1 MFRLSSFDVVVVG
14 AGIAGLSAARELQSS
29 GASVAVLEARERIGG
44 RSYSVQGL
52 EGQTIDLG
60 AQFIGDSQKRISALA
75 DEAGLT
81 RVKPFDEGA
90 GLFFREENKG
100 AQRVPGDNLP
110 LNKLQQ
116 IDAFLAQRKL
126 DRLPTKDTVA
136 IKRLS
141 EISALQ
147 FLKEITISSKTSE
160 VLSQVIEAETCYPLS
175 KISGFEL
182 VSQISSMGGAAHEA
196 ESAGWF
202 LKEGIGG
209 LVSHLSK
216 DLHPAIHLSTPVQ
229 KVSRKDQGF
238 EVETQ
243 AGSFAAKDVIVAV
256 PPQFYKK
263 LGLYDILPKD
273 VADEFDLIRPGTVIK
288 TILVFSKPW
297 WRASGLTGRSISA
310 YGPFSATLDGSPE
323 DGSLGVL
330 ILFSTSTSGIMLG
343 ESDSESVRVTRA
355 LKWLEGFDA
364 GPIPEPL
371 LARSINWN
379 ADPFSQGGYSSIRTL
394 GSKMPTA
401 DLFASRDG
409 LHFAGTESATQWRS
423 FMEGALQSSERV
435 VEAINWKTTSREK
448 NT

>member
-1 MFRLSSFDVVVVG
+1 MSSFDVVVVG
-14 AGIAGLSAARELQSS
+14 AGISGLSAARELQKS

-44 RSYSVQGL
+44 RVHSVLGL

-81 RVKPFDEGA
+81 RVKPFDKGV
-90 GLFFREENKG
+90 GLFFADQSKD
-100 AQRVPGDNLP
+100 AQRVSGDSLP

-116 IDAFLAQRKL
+116 IDALLAQSKL
-126 DRLPTKDTVA
+126 DRLPAKDPVA
-136 IKRLS
+136 IERLK
-141 EISALQ
+141 ETSALQ
-147 FLKEITISSKTSE
+147 FLKEITISAKTSK
-160 VLSQVIEAETCYPLS
+160 VLAQAIEIETCYPLS
-175 KISGFEL
+175 KISAFEL
-182 VSQISSMGGAAHEA
+182 VSQIKSMGGAANEA
-196 ESAGWF
+196 ASAGWF
-202 LKEGIGG
+202 LKEGVGG
-209 LVSHLSK
+209 LVSHLAK
-216 DLHPAIHLSTPVQ
+216 NLKTAIHLSTPVQ
-229 KVSRKDQGF
+229 RIRRKNQAFKVESK
-238 EVETQ
+238 
-243 AGSFAAKDVIVAV
+243 AGRFSAKDVIVAV
-256 PPQFYKK
+256 PPHFYMS
-263 LGLYDILPKD
+263 LGLYDLLPKE

-297 WRASGLTGRSISA
+297 WRESGLTGRSISED
-310 YGPFSATLDGSPE
+310 GPFSATMDASPE

-343 ESDSESVRVTRA
+343 ESESEVERVTRA
-355 LKWLEGFDA
+355 LKWLEGFEA

-379 ADPFSQGGYSSIRTL
+379 ADPFSQGGYSSLRTL

-409 LHFAGTESATQWRS
+409 LHFAGTESATAWRS

-435 VEAINWKTTSREK
+435 VETIKTKSHSREAIK
-448 NT
+448 